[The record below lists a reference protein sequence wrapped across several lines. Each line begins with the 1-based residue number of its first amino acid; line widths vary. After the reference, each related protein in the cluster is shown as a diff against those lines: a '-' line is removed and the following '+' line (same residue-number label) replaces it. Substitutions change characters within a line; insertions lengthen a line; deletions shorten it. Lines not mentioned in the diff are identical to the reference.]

1 MTPLDSSQKVSYMS
15 CVITPYLF
23 NLNNFK
29 KQTFLTKIL
38 KIIPFPKK
46 FQMPPI

>member
-1 MTPLDSSQKVSYMS
+1 MDSAQKVDYKT

-23 NLNNFK
+23 NLNEFK

-46 FQMPPI
+46 FQMHAI